1 MQDETARAYLHLAN
15 IQFSPRLLTAL
26 LNHFEGDPLKA
37 LNASDSE
44 REGIQGWLSRH
55 TDRFHDRQYQVSES
69 QWTWFQKHPTRIL
82 TQNESDYP
90 PLLREIHDPPPFLF
104 VYGTYTQQDH
114 LAVAIVGS
122 RRATPYGRAV
132 AEQMARELSLHGVT
146 ILSGGAAGIDTA
158 AHRGTLSAQGRTV
171 AVLGC
176 GVDISYPQEN
186 KALFDH
192 IRRQG
197 ALLSEYPYGSQPEMW
212 RFPARNRIISGMA
225 HAILIVEAPKQSG
238 ALITARYAAEH
249 GRPLL
254 VTPGNIDRPM
264 SVGTNELL
272 REGAIPALESAD
284 ILQILRIIPKKTQN
298 LQQQRLQFEEVPV
311 KADIAPKAPA
321 PETLYTDL
329 SPTAQKIMQT
339 LSEVPQHLDQIAT
352 LTGTD
357 TSAMGMELTLLELS
371 GLVARLPGNT
381 WVRIS

>member
-1 MQDETARAYLHLAN
+1 MLDDTARAYIHLAN
-15 IQFSPRLLTAL
+15 IQFSPRLLWSL
-26 LNHFEGDPLKA
+26 LAHFENDPCKVMGA
-37 LNASDSE
+37 TDAE
-44 REGIQGWLSRH
+44 RESVPGWLIRH
-55 TDRFHDRQYQVSES
+55 TERFHDRQYEVATK
-69 QWTWFQKHPTRIL
+69 QWDWFQANFSQIIPHT
-82 TQNESDYP
+82 EVDYP

-104 VYGTYTQQDH
+104 VYGNYTQQDH

-158 AHRGTLSAQGRTV
+158 AHRGAVSAQGRTM

-176 GVDISYPQEN
+176 GVDVCYPQEN
-186 KALFDH
+186 RTLFDQ

-197 ALLSEYPYGSQPEMW
+197 ALISEYPYCSQPETW
-212 RFPARNRIISGMA
+212 RFPARNRIISGMS

-272 REGAIPALESAD
+272 REGAAPCLEVGD
-284 ILQILRIIPKKTQN
+284 ILQILRILPVKAQN
-298 LQQQRLQFEEVPV
+298 SQQTSLKFEEVTPTLKV
-311 KADIAPKAPA
+311 KASSK
-321 PETLYTDL
+321 PEPVYSDL
-329 SPTAQKIMQT
+329 TPTAQKVMQQ
-339 LSEVPQHLDQIAT
+339 LSDVPQHIDEIASAT
-352 LTGTD
+352 AMDTG
-357 TSAMGMELTLLELS
+357 AMGMELTLLELS
-371 GLVARLPGNT
+371 GLVTRLPGNT
-381 WVRIS
+381 WVRVP